1 MELVLLKDDF
11 DINKIKIET
20 EKIFQHLK
28 DFLINDSKE
37 FISSKLC
44 SIYAIIIDSFIRWFI
59 SLSLLFFYITNS
71 CILL

>member
-44 SIYAIIIDSFIRWFI
+44 SIYAIKIDSFIRGFI